1 MYLEDSEGN
10 VLENETGEQ
19 EGSGSWSITG
29 DRLEPSGDY
38 LIVIE
43 CTNGEMEYEIVI
55 TMRPFKKSIK
65 VISFIISTYHR
76 KNEMAWNHCMNPL

>member
-1 MYLEDSEGN
+1 MIRIGFDLFQDNICRHYCIFATLRIWN
-10 VLENETGEQ
+10 
-19 EGSGSWSITG
+19 
-29 DRLEPSGDY
+29 
-38 LIVIE
+38 
-43 CTNGEMEYEIVI
+43 MKIVI